1 MLDSVIYPAATAA
14 WVIPE
19 SMSIVFRVI
28 WFSYAQIMRAR
39 FIRLS
44 KENAGPE
51 SKMKKCYADDRNE
64 RNKCTPGQFAFSRDG
79 CPHSGVD
86 WHHDQQQVEE
96 PE

>member
-1 MLDSVIYPAATAA
+1 MLDSVIYPAATVA
-14 WVIPE
+14 WVISE

-51 SKMKKCYADDRNE
+51 SKMKKYDADNRKDRN
-64 RNKCTPGQFAFSRDG
+64 K
-79 CPHSGVD
+79 
-86 WHHDQQQVEE
+86 
-96 PE
+96 